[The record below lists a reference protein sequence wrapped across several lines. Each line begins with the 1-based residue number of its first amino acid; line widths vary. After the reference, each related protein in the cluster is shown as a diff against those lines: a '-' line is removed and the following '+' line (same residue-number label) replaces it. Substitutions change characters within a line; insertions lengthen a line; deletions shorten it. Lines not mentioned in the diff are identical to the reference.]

1 MFMCFSGTLASS
13 LLLENTNT
21 QKVIILLKKTLS
33 IILISRWLIAIFVI
47 SVAGVAAIPFEKE
60 IHKTRIVM
68 GTIINK
74 NIGLVTVGSQEH
86 PGQILT
92 LSTNPKTERLAL
104 RPGDQ
109 IIVEYSSDYIIRS
122 ITKQG

>member
-1 MFMCFSGTLASS
+1 
-13 LLLENTNT
+13 
-21 QKVIILLKKTLS
+21 VIVLLKKTLS
-33 IILISRWLIAIFVI
+33 IILISRWLIVMFFI
-47 SVAGVAAIPFEKE
+47 SVAGVAAIPFEGK
-60 IHKTRIVM
+60 IHNNRIVM

-74 NIGLVTVGSQEH
+74 NIGLVTVGSQEY

-104 RPGDQ
+104 RPGDL

-122 ITKQG
+122 IAKQG